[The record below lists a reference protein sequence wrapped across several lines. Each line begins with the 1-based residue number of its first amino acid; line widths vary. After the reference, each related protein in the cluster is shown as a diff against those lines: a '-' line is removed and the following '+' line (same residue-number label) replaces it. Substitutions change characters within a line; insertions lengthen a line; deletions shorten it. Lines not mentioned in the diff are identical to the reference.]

1 MSSINPLLSSGLLA
15 SLLSGQS
22 QQSYGATSPTYASSN
37 NINNLLSSL
46 LGGQTGYNSGFNG
59 FSPPPPFGQY
69 GGFGGIG
76 SQYGGQFNGMQNST
90 AMSDRMFSRID
101 ANGDGCIN
109 KSEFRQAPRPGQRN
123 YQNGGQA
130 TGTNGQT
137 SSINTIIQLIMSL
150 LGGNSGTA
158 NSGTSDI
165 STLLSSL
172 LGNQNN

>member
-15 SLLSGQS
+15 SLLSGQT
-22 QQSYGATSPTYASSN
+22 QQSYGATPATYQNSSN
-37 NINNLLSSL
+37 ISTLLSSL
-46 LGGQTGYNSGFNG
+46 LGGQTGDNG
-59 FSPPPPFGQY
+59 FQQQPAFGQY
-69 GGFGGIG
+69 GGFGGGQIG
-76 SQYGGQFNGMQNST
+76 SQFNGMQNST

-123 YQNGGQA
+123 YQNGGQT
-130 TGTNGQT
+130 TGANGQ
-137 SSINTIIQLIMSL
+137 SNSLNTIIQLIMSL
-150 LGGNSGTA
+150 LGGTTGTE